1 MFTHNGSIYAD
12 AGKVLVSKSKIGYK
26 LPLGTS
32 PVEEKDIDLSSL
44 SIKGR
49 LIVGDV
55 QILNHPTFTFDQW
68 KAHIVKWRYTNDDQI
83 AIMLNKDN
91 GDNEM
96 YNFMQEWRKWFS
108 NIVHNIEKLYNT
120 EKNITF

>member
-1 MFTHNGSIYAD
+1 MFTHNDSIYAD

-32 PVEEKDIDLSSL
+32 PVEEKDIDVSAL
-44 SIKGR
+44 SIRGR

-68 KAHIVKWRYTNDDQI
+68 KAHIIKWRYTNDDQI

-91 GDNEM
+91 SSEDTLY
-96 YNFMQEWRKWFS
+96 YNKMQEWRGWSSTLAHALVDLNK
-108 NIVHNIEKLYNT
+108 
-120 EKNITF
+120 

>member
-1 MFTHNGSIYAD
+1 MFTHNDSIYAD
-12 AGKVLVSKSKIGYK
+12 AGKVLVSKNRIGYK

-32 PVEEKDIDLSSL
+32 PVEERDIDISTL
-44 SIKGR
+44 SIKGC

-83 AIMLNKDN
+83 AIMLNRDRSPE
-91 GDNEM
+91 DALY
-96 YNFMQEWRKWFS
+96 YNKMQEWREWASALAHTLVDLNK
-108 NIVHNIEKLYNT
+108 
-120 EKNITF
+120 

>member
-91 GDNEM
+91 SPEDTLY
-96 YNFMQEWRKWFS
+96 YNKMQEWRGWASTLAHALVDLNK
-108 NIVHNIEKLYNT
+108 
-120 EKNITF
+120 